1 MFHNGISTCLLND
14 SDMDPMDEIMQPAR
28 AAKVVNKVGE
38 ESYLTSSWLC
48 SCRRAKLEDESDE
61 PRSLR
66 QYFLLPSTIPSQI
79 CRSRDGRWRG
89 WKYTTP
95 RRTRGSMEQRG

>member
-48 SCRRAKLEDESDE
+48 AHVRPRPDPVQHYILEL
-61 PRSLR
+61 SL
-66 QYFLLPSTIPSQI
+66 FISAALS
-79 CRSRDGRWRG
+79 SRCP
-89 WKYTTP
+89 T
-95 RRTRGSMEQRG
+95 S